1 MKTKTEQFEE
11 DKERLLSQ
19 MKDCRSVRTE
29 IISIKQNQ
37 SEIKQNQSE
46 MIKFLKNILE
56 IVTVIYDEVDL
67 SKEIKIALA
76 LKKAGSDEARNT
88 DIKTK

>member
-37 SEIKQNQSE
+37 SE
-46 MIKFLKNILE
+46 MIKLLKNILE

-88 DIKTK
+88 DVKTK